1 MTEIKE
7 SPLINESINFM
18 KKLVNEEALPG
29 KALCAVETLYFFLK
43 NTQATIYHQVVDEL
57 KTLKSKIVNLYP
69 NELSTES
76 ACEMFIHFLTKGRIE
91 GDLDQRIKQ
100 FQNIGMKVYNSL
112 IKCRDKIV
120 QNCTSFVRKSIT
132 ILTHGYS
139 KVVCKILTDNKN
151 VDFKLIVTEGA
162 PFGYGDQTINYLR
175 KNGCTFTI
183 EKIPDTAVAYK
194 MKEVDFVLI
203 GSQLLVRTGGSINSI
218 GTYNIAI
225 IAKHFNVPLYVAA
238 ECFKFSNS
246 YPLEQKDVNLS
257 LFNNPNKTIIYDYTP
272 PEMISLVISDLAVFT
287 PSAVA
292 DELIKFYG

>member
-1 MTEIKE
+1 MEKIAVLNLQGCSKDK
-7 SPLINESINFM
+7 IW
-18 KKLVNEEALPG
+18 VNRC
-29 KALCAVETLYFFLK
+29 K
-43 NTQATIYHQVVDEL
+43 DL
-57 KTLKSKIVNLYP
+57 KTVLMTQDMPKKPPSLP
-69 NELSTES
+69 PPSPPQNENQQQENQSTLNVS
-76 ACEMFIHFLTKGRIE
+76 
-91 GDLDQRIKQ
+91 QRIKQ

-203 GSQLLVRTGGSINSI
+203 WSQLLVRTGGSINSI